1 MKCVELY
8 LAGSPQSGRLWV
20 RRSLAKLPKDLQPNF
35 KASQATICRLLRK
48 NMVSLKCNFKRLSL
62 KQHPDRDRQF
72 RFIKKKRKE
81 FEALGLPIFS
91 LDSKKRELVGRFK
104 NPGKVWA
111 KQAEEVFAYD
121 FPTWATA
128 KATPFG
134 IYDVG
139 RNKGFVVVGTSA
151 NTPEFAVAAVVT
163 WWKEAG
169 CGTHK
174 GAKKMLFLADG
185 GGSNGHRSRAWKYLL
200 QKELVD
206 QYGVEVTVCHYPT
219 GASKWNP
226 IEHRLFSE
234 ISKTWAGTPLTSLTL
249 MLEAIRST
257 TTKGGLEIKATLL
270 ETVFLIGKKVTD
282 AQMATLN
289 IKRFMT
295 CPNWNYILRPQN
307 EK

>member
-1 MKCVELY
+1 
-8 LAGSPQSGRLWV
+8 
-20 RRSLAKLPKDLQPNF
+20 
-35 KASQATICRLLRK
+35 
-48 NMVSLKCNFKRLSL
+48 LKSNFKRLSL

-72 RFIKKKRKE
+72 RYIKRQRKE
-81 FEALGLPIFS
+81 FEKQGLPIFS

-104 NPGKVWA
+104 NPGRVWIG
-111 KQAEEVFAYD
+111 KAEEVFAYD

-139 RNKGFVVVGTSA
+139 KNKGFVVVGTSA
-151 NTPEFAVAAVVT
+151 NTPEFAVAAVMT
-163 WWKEAG
+163 WWRIAG
-169 CGTHK
+169 HRANRS
-174 GAKKMLFLADG
+174 AKRMLFLADG
-185 GGSNGHRSRAWKYLL
+185 GGSNGHRSRVWKYLL
-200 QKELVD
+200 QRDLVD
-206 QYGVEVTVCHYPT
+206 RYNLEVTVCHYPT

-257 TTKGGLEIKATLL
+257 TTSKGLQVKATLL
-270 ETVFLIGKKVTD
+270 PTIFEKGKKVTK
-282 AQMATLN
+282 AQMASIN
-289 IKRFMT
+289 IRRHKT
-295 CPNWNYILRPQN
+295 CPNWNYTLFPSEV